1 MGGLTPPKRSLDFAG
16 AREALHLVARRD
28 LKDDFVIFPVEV
40 GDVHGL
46 GAEGA
51 AEDRA
56 VPGSQHGKRNDHAA
70 RGTRDHPA
78 DADVNLGL
86 EWRLCLVPRARL
98 PHFREGT
105 IRQPA
110 LDLVFQVLAPSKIVL
125 VLRFLPPAQSFLAGK
140 ADAQISFQ
148 PPLIG
153 GVKSEG
159 APDPGVGAD
168 GFRRVDPKPSSLHQA
183 DTLHCGLFPGD
194 QAEGAIQ
201 RPWVKETLFRTN
213 LDHGQLAV
221 QALDSVNLG
230 SEEGAVT
237 LRNQDEGGLES
248 GGAGQR
254 HKQRRDV

>member
-1 MGGLTPPKRSLDFAG
+1 MTAALSSKSTARLMARDNLQNSAIFIGHPHGFKESPQLSVGSRLKDAFHGFLTPEADLPVSEFMGGLTPPKRSLDFAG

-110 LDLVFQVLAPSKIVL
+110 LDLVSRS
-125 VLRFLPPAQSFLAGK
+125 LRRPRSSWSCASCRRRRASWP
-140 ADAQISFQ
+140 
-148 PPLIG
+148 
-153 GVKSEG
+153 VK
-159 APDPGVGAD
+159 PT
-168 GFRRVDPKPSSLHQA
+168 RRSPSS
-183 DTLHCGLFPGD
+183 
-194 QAEGAIQ
+194 
-201 RPWVKETLFRTN
+201 RP
-213 LDHGQLAV
+213 
-221 QALDSVNLG
+221 
-230 SEEGAVT
+230 
-237 LRNQDEGGLES
+237 
-248 GGAGQR
+248 
-254 HKQRRDV
+254 